1 MISFEPERGVGT
13 VAEEDG
19 ATFFFHCTAL
29 ADGSRQVE
37 VGRRVL
43 FVVRPG
49 HLGRLEAREVE
60 KC

>member
-1 MISFEPERGVGT
+1 VASFEPERGVGT
-13 VAEEDG
+13 VEEEGGDR
-19 ATFFFHCTAL
+19 FFFHCTAL
-29 ADGSRQVE
+29 ADGSRQIE

-49 HLGRLEAREVE
+49 HRGRLEARDLE